1 MNGRKT
7 ITGLALLALALALVP
22 SALAAGSSGVRP
34 DDRAG
39 SLGLGG
45 TPAAAVPTYGHVR
58 PDDRGDVR
66 GPSDAP
72 VSIQPSPAPVVVYN
86 NPGGF
91 DWSSA
96 SIGAAAGAALILLA
110 LGAGTL
116 LRHRRSELRP
126 T

>member
-1 MNGRKT
+1 MNERKT
-7 ITGLALLALALALVP
+7 IAALALLVLVLALVP
-22 SALAAGSSGVRP
+22 AALAAGSSGVRP

-39 SLGLGG
+39 SLGPGG
-45 TPAAAVPTYGHVR
+45 SPAAAVPAYGHVR

-66 GPSDAP
+66 GSSNAP
-72 VSIQPSPAPVVVYN
+72 MSIQPSPAPVVVYT

-96 SIGAAAGAALILLA
+96 GIGAAAGAALILLV

-116 LRHRRSELRP
+116 LRHRRSEIRP
-126 T
+126 A